1 MYWVSHR
8 HRTVPGSR
16 AFTRTCFARSFLGDA
31 SDALLSLRSSTW
43 AAAVSACAL
52 LAACGDAKTGVCVA
66 TEPIDLHGDAIG
78 FEVVGTDTGSPTSS
92 TATRPPDGSDP
103 GDSTPLTAPTSEDS
117 VSDAPTTASDAPVD
131 TVADAQDSGPDAD
144 DGGPELPPP
153 CPWESWN
160 DGLVGGRI
168 DLVAF
173 DPRDPG
179 TAWAS
184 SGSVLIRSTDGGL
197 TWEERSEDAA
207 LAHLAFPADDPK
219 ALLGGGASGLYASH
233 DNGRSLD
240 ELALDG
246 LAVSAL
252 LAHPANPQRVF
263 VGTMGAGIL
272 RSDDGGVNFAPRN
285 VGVPRANIL
294 SFAAPPDD
302 PDLLLAGLAN
312 QTDTLGPD
320 NAGALLRTTDGGL
333 HWTTVSTDVSWGT
346 RIAFCPS
353 DSARVVAS
361 VRRGVLVSSDRGAT
375 WSALP
380 IVAALD
386 VTDVAFAAGDCDRL
400 YLSVYQRGVYRLDDA
415 GVTLTGP
422 LASGFDLELGRF
434 QATLA
439 AHPSERGTVL
449 AATTSGLY
457 RSTDAGLSWRLMN
470 VGRGMLAFDVG
481 AGAGRAYLATW
492 GSGLWTRT
500 AELPWTRVAKVPRDF
515 VQSVSLDPDD
525 AERAAVGATPDAWLT
540 ESGANGFVASGPGPT
555 NLLATLWLEDGT
567 LLAGTQVSGVLR
579 STDGGAHWTPSND
592 GLTPSQTTA
601 GAFIDVRALVRDPT
615 TPGRV
620 YAALYQGGVA
630 RSDDLGAHWTQ
641 PNDTLRDEKVGR
653 VAVDVD
659 ATTGGAILY
668 ALVGGK
674 GVYRSDDG
682 GANWRT
688 DGAGLATNDVGDMLL
703 DSVSHT
709 LYLAAPGTPTHRSG
723 DGLTWEPFDGYC
735 QPLRATQGLAIFEDD
750 DGQRWLIAVGNEH
763 AVIRHRL

>member
-16 AFTRTCFARSFLGDA
+16 AFTRT
-31 SDALLSLRSSTW
+31 STW
-43 AAAVSACAL
+43 AAAVSTCAL

-78 FEVVGTDTGSPTSS
+78 FEVAGTDTGDPSNS
-92 TATRPPDGSDP
+92 TVTHPDGTQP
-103 GDSTPLTAPTSEDS
+103 GDS
-117 VSDAPTTASDAPVD
+117 VAPTTYD
-131 TVADAQDSGPDAD
+131 TATDSQATATDSQITANDTPLDTLADGQDSGPDAN

-184 SGSVLIRSTDGGL
+184 SGSVLIRSVDGGL

-207 LAHLAFPADDPK
+207 LSHLAFPANDPK

-233 DNGRSLD
+233 DNGRTVD

-272 RSDDGGVNFAPRN
+272 RSDDSGANFSPRN

-302 PDLLLAGLAN
+302 PDLVLAGLAN

-320 NAGALLRTTDGGL
+320 NTGALLRTTDGGL
-333 HWTTVSTDVSWGT
+333 HWTTVSTDVFWGT
-346 RIAFCPS
+346 RVAFCPG

-375 WSALP
+375 WSPLP

-386 VTDVAFAAGDCDRL
+386 VTDVAFAGGDCDRL

-415 GVTLTGP
+415 GLTLTGP
-422 LASGFDLELGRF
+422 LVSGFDLELGRF

-439 AHPSERGTVL
+439 AHPGARDTVL

-457 RSTDAGLSWRLMN
+457 RSTDAGLTWRLMD

-481 AGAGRAYLATW
+481 TAPGRAYIATW

-500 AELPWTRVAKVPRDF
+500 SDAPWTRVGQVQRDF
-515 VQSVSLDPDD
+515 VQSVMPDPDD
-525 AERAAVGATPDAWLT
+525 AERAAVGTVPDAWLT
-540 ESGANGFVASGPGPT
+540 ESGLDGFAPSGPGPT
-555 NLLATLWLEDGT
+555 NLLAMLWLDDGT
-567 LLAGTQVSGVLR
+567 LVAGTQVSGVLR

-601 GAFIDVRALVRDPT
+601 GTFIDVRALVLDPT
-615 TPGRV
+615 TPGRI
-620 YAALYQGGVA
+620 YAGLYQGGVA
-630 RSDDLGAHWTQ
+630 HSDDLGVHWIQ
-641 PNDTLRDEKVGR
+641 PNNTLRDEKIVKI
-653 VAVDVD
+653 AVDVD
-659 ATTGGAILY
+659 PTTGTAILY
-668 ALVGGK
+668 ALAGGK

-682 GANWRT
+682 GATWRT
-688 DGAGLATNDVGDMLL
+688 DGAGLSTNDVGDMLL
-703 DSVSHT
+703 DPISHT
-709 LYLAAPGTPTHRSG
+709 LYLAAPGAPTHRSG
-723 DGLTWEPFDGYC
+723 DGLKWEPFDSYC
-735 QPLRATQGLAIFEDD
+735 QPLRATNGLAIFEDA
-750 DGQRWLIAVGNEH
+750 DGLRWLIAVGNEH